1 MKKSVQ
7 DQRQKAEQDIE
18 EISRIESGKR
28 ISLIGLLLNLF
39 LFLIK
44 LVAGILSSSH
54 SVVAD
59 AINNLMDFS
68 SSIISLVGFKLAGKS
83 ADKEHP
89 YGHGRYE
96 YLSGLLISILIFV
109 VGVEIFRNG
118 VVKIFNPQDFKLSPI
133 LIAVMVIGIIVK
145 AWMMNFYQ
153 KGAKKINS
161 QTLVAAAQDSF
172 NDALVSFGVLFAL
185 VISFYTK
192 INLDGYITVILAIY
206 ILWSGLELVRDMI
219 NPIIGISSSDAEID
233 EYTDLVLSLEGVK
246 GVHDWE
252 VHEYGPEHLFAS
264 VHIEVDKNLSIEEAH
279 VISEDV
285 KEKFSKVYNMNLT
298 VHIDPYN
305 G

>member
-1 MKKSVQ
+1 MGKFVRAEA
-7 DQRQKAEQDIE
+7 RQS
-18 EISRIESGKR
+18 ISRIESGKK
-28 ISLIGLLLNLF
+28 ISLTGLLLNFF

-44 LVAGILSSSH
+44 LVAGILSNSH

-59 AINNLMDFS
+59 AINNLMDLS
-68 SSIISLVGFKLAGKS
+68 SSIISLVGFKLAGMS
-83 ADKEHP
+83 ADKAHP

-109 VGVEIFRNG
+109 VGVEILRNG
-118 VVKIFNPQDFKLSPI
+118 VLKIFNPQDFKLSPI
-133 LIAVMVIGIIVK
+133 LIVVMIIGIIVK

-172 NDALVSFGVLFAL
+172 NDALVSFGVLVAL

-192 INLDGYITVILAIY
+192 INLDGYITVALAIF
-206 ILWSGLELVRDMI
+206 ILWSGLELVKDMI
-219 NPIIGISSSDAEID
+219 SPIIGISSSDAEID
-233 EYTDLVLSLEGVK
+233 EYTDFVLSLEGVK

-252 VHEYGPEHLFAS
+252 IHEYGPEHLFAS
-264 VHIEVDKNLSIEEAH
+264 VHIEVDKSLSIEEAH

-285 KEKFSKVYNMNLT
+285 KEKFYRVYGMNIT

>member
-1 MKKSVQ
+1 MGKFVQ
-7 DQRQKAEQDIE
+7 AEAKQST
-18 EISRIESGKR
+18 SRNESGKK
-28 ISLIGLLLNLF
+28 ISLIGLLLNFF

-44 LVAGILSSSH
+44 LVAGILSNSH

-109 VGVEIFRNG
+109 VGVEILRNG
-118 VVKIFNPQDFKLSPI
+118 VLKIFNPRDFKLSPI
-133 LIAVMVIGIIVK
+133 LIVVMIIGIIVK

-172 NDALVSFGVLFAL
+172 NDALVSFGVLVAL

-192 INLDGYITVILAIY
+192 INLDGYITVVLAIY
-206 ILWSGLELVRDMI
+206 ILWSGLELVKDMI
-219 NPIIGISSSDAEID
+219 SPIIGISSSDAEID
-233 EYTDLVLSLEGVK
+233 EYTDFVLSLEGVK

-252 VHEYGPEHLFAS
+252 IHEYGPENLFAS
-264 VHIEVDKNLSIEEAH
+264 VHIEVDKNLSIEAAH
-279 VISEDV
+279 LISENV
-285 KEKFSKVYNMNLT
+285 KEKFAQVYNINLT

-305 G
+305 DDVQ